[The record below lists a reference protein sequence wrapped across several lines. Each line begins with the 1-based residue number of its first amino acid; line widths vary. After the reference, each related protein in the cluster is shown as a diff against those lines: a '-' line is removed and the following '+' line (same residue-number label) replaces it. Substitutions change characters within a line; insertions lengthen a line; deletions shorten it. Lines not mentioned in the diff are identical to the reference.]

1 MDLGLTGKVAIV
13 AAASKGLGLA
23 VARGLAQ
30 EGAKVAICAR
40 DAATLTDAAKLIG
53 PGTFAAPIDVTDV
66 AQVNAFVDGVL
77 KQFGR
82 VDICVTNAGGPPSKT
97 FEQTTT
103 ADWESAV
110 QLTLMSTLHFAH
122 AVLPGMKAQG
132 WGRLL
137 TITSVSVKQPL
148 DGLILSNSVRSAVAG
163 LVKSLANE
171 YGPFGVT
178 VNNVCPGYTATDRLN
193 GLAAKLATD
202 QHTTDDAI
210 KERWASLTALKR
222 VATPEEFANVV
233 VFLASER
240 ASYLTGASIAV
251 DGGLTRGLL
260 G

>member
-1 MDLGLTGKVAIV
+1 MNLGLQNRVAIV

-23 VARGLAQ
+23 VARGLAA
-30 EGAKVAICAR
+30 EGSRVAICAR
-40 DAATLTDAAKLIG
+40 DARSLASAAESIG
-53 PGTFAAPIDVTDV
+53 PGVMAIPVDVTD
-66 AQVNAFVDGVL
+66 AEQVSRFVESVRAR
-77 KQFGR
+77 FGS

-103 ADWESAV
+103 ADWQAAV
-110 QLTLMSTLHFAH
+110 QLNLMSTLHFAQ

-148 DGLILSNSVRSAVAG
+148 DGLILSNSVRAAVAG

-171 YGPFGVT
+171 YGAFGVT

-193 GLAAKLATD
+193 GLAGKLAAD
-202 QHTTDDAI
+202 QQTKESVI
-210 KERWASLTALKR
+210 KERWAALTALKR
-222 VATPEEFANVV
+222 IATPEEFADVV

>member
-1 MDLGLTGKVAIV
+1 MDLGLQGKVAIV

-23 VARGLAQ
+23 VARGLAA
-30 EGAKVAICAR
+30 EGARVAICAR
-40 DAATLTDAAKLIG
+40 GAKQLQDAAESIG
-53 PGTFAAPIDVTDV
+53 PGAMATPVDVTDV
-66 AQVNAFVDGVL
+66 AQVNAFVESV
-77 KQFGR
+77 KQRFGR

-97 FEQTTT
+97 FEQTNTE
-103 ADWESAV
+103 DWEAAV
-110 QLTLMSTLHFAH
+110 RLNLMSTLYFAH

-148 DGLILSNSVRSAVAG
+148 DGLILSNSVRAAVAG

-171 YGPFGVT
+171 YGAFGVT

-193 GLAAKLATD
+193 AIAGKLAEDQQTD
-202 QHTTDDAI
+202 EAAI
-210 KERWASLTALKR
+210 KERWAALTALKR
-222 VATPEEFANVV
+222 VATPEEFASVV

-240 ASYLTGASIAV
+240 ASYLTGVSLAV

>member
-1 MDLGLTGKVAIV
+1 MDLGLTSKVAIV

-23 VARGLAQ
+23 VARSLAQ

-40 DAATLTDAAKLIG
+40 DAATLTHAAQLIG
-53 PGTFAAPIDVTDV
+53 PDTFAVPVDVTD
-66 AQVNAFVDGVL
+66 AEQVNAFVNSVL

-103 ADWESAV
+103 ADWEAAV
-110 QLTLMSTLHFAH
+110 QLNLMSTLHFAH

-193 GLAAKLATD
+193 GLASKLATD
-202 QHTTDDAI
+202 QHTTEDAI

-222 VATPEEFANVV
+222 VATPEEFASVV
-233 VFLASER
+233 VFLASEC